1 MKVTDVIL
9 EELKAEMDSTVRV
22 FEALTDDIFDFSPHE
37 KSKTV
42 AELADHMVAI
52 PAWTSG
58 ILAESELDWSK
69 YTPPAPVT
77 NVKELVDTYKNNME
91 IAVKAFENVSDE
103 DLQAE
108 WTMKNGDFTFFTVPK
123 HMAIQKLIISHTVH
137 HRAQMGVNLR
147 LNNISVPASYVSSAD
162 ENLFL

>member
-1 MKVTDVIL
+1 
-9 EELKAEMDSTVRV
+9 
-22 FEALTDDIFDFSPHE
+22 
-37 KSKTV
+37 
-42 AELADHMVAI
+42 MVAI

-147 LNNISVPASYVSSAD
+147 LNNISVPASYVSSASI
-162 ENLFL
+162 